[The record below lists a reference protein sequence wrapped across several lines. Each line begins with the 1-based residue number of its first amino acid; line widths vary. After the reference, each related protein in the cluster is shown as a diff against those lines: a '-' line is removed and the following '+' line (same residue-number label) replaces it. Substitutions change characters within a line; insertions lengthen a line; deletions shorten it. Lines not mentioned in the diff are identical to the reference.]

1 MKETGQFSIY
11 KVDLEKVE
19 EIFEINKKEVSQIK
33 EKLLDTIGKKIT
45 NAKDKKVIL
54 SKSDFEGFLIISYSA
69 PPWTDLIKG
78 LIPENIDNLDE
89 MKNARYS
96 YLLFYSTEHNI
107 YIMTGGYA
115 SKYVKEYTEDNY
127 GINLVPKLVERT
139 SAVLRSEKAVYLD
152 GKVISEQKINRQNDD
167 FTGSYDITKLSSSI
181 LLELDASYLSKLGLT
196 SSSKRKTG
204 ISVTDQLVVKKS
216 ITLEELK
223 VLLHNLDFIETKKST
238 FMINQFVSIKKSK
251 KVKKQ
256 ELEAQMVAE
265 FQELKYENF
274 VIVGDDYLRYC
285 IDSFKYRIS
294 NGDKTVYESESP
306 ISLEELFHYL
316 EQEKIKL
323 TKAFLTKMLKEWSLS
338 TYDEEGKYIL
348 FPRPLLSCLQG
359 FLEIGEEKEVYY
371 LYQNQWMELNSDA
384 SQLINEDFKVNYLAN
399 EDRIKHLKEDYK
411 LKNVYTNNENGYN
424 NAMRKQSNMI
434 EAHTVLEKYIEL
446 ADLIFWNESDETIYL
461 MHNKGYFNGLGAR
474 DLANQMETA
483 ANYLYSQMA
492 TKNRRKF
499 LKGYYQKIKAKYEG
513 EYKETLQI
521 SENDF
526 VESFLNKKI
535 CYIAGFIQNY
545 NLSAKSNYGKFLTN
559 LLKEKMKRLGYDFLV
574 IDLS

>member
-1 MKETGQFSIY
+1 M
-11 KVDLEKVE
+11 
-19 EIFEINKKEVSQIK
+19 
-33 EKLLDTIGKKIT
+33 

-69 PPWTDLIKG
+69 PSWTDLIKG

-223 VLLHNLDFIETKKST
+223 ILLHNLDFIETKKST

-265 FQELKYENF
+265 FQELKYGNF
-274 VIVGDDYLRYC
+274 VIVGDDCLRYR

-294 NGDKTVYESESP
+294 DGDKTVYESESP
-306 ISLEELFHYL
+306 ISLEELFRYL

-323 TKAFLTKMLKEWSLS
+323 TKAFLTKMLKEWLLS
-338 TYDEEGKYIL
+338 TYDEEGKYVL
-348 FPRPLLSCLQG
+348 FPSPLLSCLQG

-384 SQLINEDFKVNYLAN
+384 SQLINEDFNINYLAN

-411 LKNVYTNNENGYN
+411 LKNVYANNENGYN
-424 NAMRKQSNMI
+424 NAMRKQPNMI

-446 ADLIFWNESDETIYL
+446 ADLIFWSESDETIYL
-461 MHNKGYFNGLGAR
+461 MHNKGYFDGLGAR

-499 LKGYYQKIKAKYEG
+499 LKGYYQKIKAKYEE

-545 NLSAKSNYGKFLTN
+545 KLSSRSNYGKFLTN
-559 LLKEKMKRLGYDFLV
+559 QLKEKMKRLEYDLLV
-574 IDLS
+574 MDLS